1 MKDFSFSVFE
11 WKYIVPK
18 LVSILTK
25 VEEILNTVEAITIL
39 ELWYQIKTIS
49 NIKISNK
56 ILLS

>member
-1 MKDFSFSVFE
+1 MKDFSFPVFE
-11 WKYIVPK
+11 WKYIVSK